1 MGKRINRDNV
11 NLQGLTPIS
20 CIRCCLK
27 TGAFCAVTLLLSP
40 FYFFLLLLFYRW
52 RTTVGPRLVQFY
64 SKMCLVIF
72 RVKIDHVEKHSRI
85 HKVGKGILIISNHT
99 SFLDIFVLSA
109 LFGTVFVSKA
119 ELKLYPIIGQIAWL
133 MGVIFL
139 DRESSRERIRVLKMI
154 AHTCSSRIL
163 AVFPQG
169 TTGRITERL
178 PFSRGIFKVIQL
190 NPELTLVPVTLHY
203 QDDAE
208 IAWHTPQTLREHAV
222 RVCSRK
228 GISVKVI
235 VHNPV
240 TFNDYR
246 EKTSSEICALVE
258 KTVMEP
264 LHAGE

>member
-1 MGKRINRDNV
+1 MN
-11 NLQGLTPIS
+11 S
-20 CIRCCLK
+20 IRCCLK
-27 TGAFCAVTLLLSP
+27 TGAFCAITLLLSP

-64 SKMCLVIF
+64 SKICLVIF
-72 RVKIDHVEKHSRI
+72 RVKIDHVEKHSPTHR
-85 HKVGKGILIISNHT
+85 VGKGILIISNHT

-154 AHTCSSRIL
+154 AHTCSSRIF

-190 NPELTLVPVTLHY
+190 NPELTLIPVTLHY

-228 GISVKVI
+228 GISVRVI
-235 VHNPV
+235 VHNSV
-240 TFNDYR
+240 TFHDYR
-246 EKTSSEICALVE
+246 ERTSSEICALVE